1 MSDAALIT
9 FIAMATFSLASIGI
23 TFLLLA
29 TGQMGILNRWLGFI
43 FGPEAKHA

>member
-9 FIAMATFSLASIGI
+9 FIAMAAFSLSSIGI

-29 TGQMGILNRWLGFI
+29 TGKIETLNRGLSML